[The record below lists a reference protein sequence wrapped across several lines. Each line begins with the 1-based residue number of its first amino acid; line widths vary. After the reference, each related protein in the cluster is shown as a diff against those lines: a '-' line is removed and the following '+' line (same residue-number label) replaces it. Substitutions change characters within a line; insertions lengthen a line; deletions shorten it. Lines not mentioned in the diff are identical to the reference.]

1 MTAKADRKP
10 PIYLDYHATTPVD
23 PRVAKV
29 MLHYITT
36 EFGNASSTDHIYGD
50 RAAKAVS
57 QARSQVAE
65 LVGASARE
73 VIFTSGATESINL
86 AIQGTILKQIKN
98 DNKPRIAF
106 SLLEHK
112 AVLDTCQAIS
122 SAGALRA
129 IAKKGLAE
137 LIHLKV
143 DSQGRLDLKHLEQVC
158 KQGLSLLCVM
168 AANNEIG
175 NIYPVREI
183 GEIAQKYNIPF
194 LCDASQAIGK
204 IPIDFEQWGI
214 TYLAISG
221 HKFYAPKGVGALVVR
236 KEHQLEPII
245 FGGGHQKGMRSGT
258 LNVPGIV
265 SLGEACRL
273 RQLEM
278 EQDEKA
284 IALLRNKLQHLL
296 QVKIPNLVV
305 NGDINFRLA
314 GNLHISIPGIP
325 NSAVIARIRDRLAIS
340 TGSACSSGV
349 AAPSHVLR
357 AMNLSEE
364 LIEGSLRI
372 GLGKFTT
379 EAEIERSA
387 EIISDA
393 VKRIDRL
400 MSI

>member
-23 PRVAKV
+23 PRVAKL
-29 MLHYITT
+29 MLHYMTT

-57 QARSQVAE
+57 KARNQVAE
-65 LVGASARE
+65 LVGASSRK

-86 AIQGTILKQIKN
+86 AIQGTVYKQIN
-98 DNKPRIAF
+98 NGNKPRIAF
-106 SLLEHK
+106 SPLEHK
-112 AVLDTCQAIS
+112 AVLDTCQAI
-122 SAGALRA
+122 
-129 IAKKGLAE
+129 AKKGLAE
-137 LIHLKV
+137 TVYLQV
-143 DSQGRLDLKHLEQVC
+143 DSKGRLDLEHLEQVC
-158 KQGLSLLCVM
+158 QQGLSLLCVM

-175 NIYPVREI
+175 NIYPIREI

-194 LCDASQAIGK
+194 LCDASQAVGK

-221 HKFYAPKGVGALVVR
+221 HKFYAPKGIGALIVR
-236 KEHQLEPII
+236 KGNHLEPII

-258 LNVPGIV
+258 LNVSGIV
-265 SLGEACRL
+265 GLGEACRL

-278 EQDEKA
+278 AEDEKA
-284 IALLRNKLQHLL
+284 IALLRDKLQNLL
-296 QVKIPNLVV
+296 QEKIPNIVV
-305 NGDINFRLA
+305 NGDLSSRLA

-325 NSAVIARIRDRLAIS
+325 NSAIIARIRDRLAIS

-349 AAPSHVLR
+349 AAPSPVLR
-357 AMNLSEE
+357 SMNLAEE

-379 EAEIERSA
+379 EEEIERSA

-393 VKRIDRL
+393 VKKIERL
-400 MSI
+400 MSV

>member
-1 MTAKADRKP
+1 MTAKADPKP

-23 PRVAKV
+23 PRVAQL
-29 MLHYITT
+29 MLHYMTT
-36 EFGNASSTDHIYGD
+36 EFGNASSTDHVYGD

-57 QARSQVAE
+57 KARIQVAE
-65 LVGASARE
+65 LVGASPRE

-86 AIQGTILKQIKN
+86 AIQGTVHKQVNNGK
-98 DNKPRIAF
+98 KLRIAF
-106 SLLEHK
+106 SPLEHK
-112 AVLDTCQAIS
+112 AVLDTCQ
-122 SAGALRA
+122 A

-143 DSQGRLDLKHLEQVC
+143 DSQGRLDLEHIEKVC

-175 NIYPVREI
+175 NVYPVEKI
-183 GEIAQKYNIPF
+183 GEIAQKYNIPL
-194 LCDASQAIGK
+194 LCDASQAVGK

-214 TYLAISG
+214 TFLAISG
-221 HKFYAPKGVGALVVR
+221 HKLYAPKGVGALVVR
-236 KEHQLEPII
+236 KGHQLEPII

-265 SLGEACRL
+265 GLGEACRL

-278 EQDEKA
+278 AEDEQA
-284 IALLRNKLQHLL
+284 IALLRDKLQNLL
-296 QVKIPNLVV
+296 TEKIPNLVI
-305 NGDINFRLA
+305 NGDLTSRLA
-314 GNLHISIPGIP
+314 GNLHVSIPEIP
-325 NSAVIARIRDRLAIS
+325 NSAIIARIRDRLAVS

-364 LIEGSLRI
+364 SIEGSLRI

-379 EAEIERSA
+379 EKEIELSA
-387 EIISDA
+387 EIMSDA
-393 VKRIDRL
+393 VKKIDRL
-400 MSI
+400 MSM

>member
-1 MTAKADRKP
+1 MTAKTNFNL

-23 PRVAKV
+23 PRVAEL
-29 MLHYITT
+29 MLHYMTT

-50 RAAKAVS
+50 RAAKVVS
-57 QARSQVAE
+57 KARSQVAE
-65 LVGASARE
+65 LVGASPRE

-86 AIQGTILKQIKN
+86 AIQGTLKHIDNN
-98 DNKPRIAF
+98 DKPRIAL
-106 SLLEHK
+106 SPLEHK
-112 AVLDTCQAIS
+112 AVIDTC
-122 SAGALRA
+122 LA

-137 LIHLKV
+137 LIYLKI
-143 DSQGRLDLKHLEQVC
+143 DSQGRLDLEHLEKVC
-158 KQGLSLLCVM
+158 KQRLSLLCVM

-175 NIYPVREI
+175 NIYPVQEI
-183 GEIAQKYNIPF
+183 GKIAQKYGISF
-194 LCDASQAIGK
+194 LCDASQAAGK

-221 HKFYAPKGVGALVVR
+221 HKFYAPKGIGALIVR
-236 KEHQLEPII
+236 KGHHLEPII

-265 SLGEACRL
+265 GLGEACYL
-273 RQLEM
+273 LKLEM
-278 EQDEKA
+278 EDDEKK
-284 IALLRNKLQHLL
+284 IAQLRNKLQNLL
-296 QVKIPNLVV
+296 QEKVPNLVV
-305 NGDINFRLA
+305 NGDLTSRLA

-325 NSAVIARIRDRLAIS
+325 NSAIIARIRDRLALS

-379 EAEIERSA
+379 EKEIEQSA

-393 VKRIDRL
+393 IAKIVRL
-400 MSI
+400 DFSV